1 MAVPRA
7 INLSDSQP
15 CTEPATSTN
24 GFFYQLH
31 QKQAMDL
38 YLGYKRRNAKLDNLS
53 DNAPVYLKEAKVP
66 LGNDCFEIITEV
78 KVLQEIHDHLFE
90 EYVLLGKV
98 VDARKLHHKHFY
110 PLQMDYGR
118 QAYLD
123 KLSSRR
129 NIVLRALERLDKR
142 TAEVLYEQQK
152 WFTWVHQVQNEEE
165 TNREE
170 EAKKVKLE
178 AAMFKR
184 HLKKLQVRLQRQ
196 REKEDKLRQESALEA
211 AYRERQS
218 ISSGSDEDAEMWDPI
233 EDLADDSRSQYI
245 DLIRHFLWMKSET
258 TSHKTSDTAQPQG
271 QPWSHSKESNAN
283 NGPAAERA
291 QGQEK
296 IRVMLGEEPD
306 DDEGPEPNKGNIETE
321 AEMRKRLAEGVAK
334 NYDDVF
340 GAMVVGTIENPV
352 ETYARVPP
360 MPEDEIDAAIKDIK
374 EIKLLLLCR
383 LLLSHATL
391 LPAALKANSVED
403 FLRESD
409 VPEYDLRDLCLRV
422 ELPSLQDIRD
432 ACADLSRGDDVDENE
447 DIANEEDESLA
458 EILWHERRF
467 GHLQGKDYYKQK
479 FQAHA
484 EKAAAFG
491 PGQKKKEAKQQ
502 RMKIRVCGKSIWNY
516 SSEKSMS
523 RDGWLQ
529 FSIMT
534 KDCNLRNA
542 IQLCRNWDEFSEVN
556 MLTIWQYFPAPNWV
570 SWGDDRLTQQLHE
583 LASRAPRWY
592 MASMCSIS
600 FYCCYLLILIQ
611 GFFPYFQD
619 FSAARTSKHLQ
630 VGARSSLRRQHDIVE
645 TRNIIVGHMKRNG
658 PVTPRFLQYCLMR
671 AGDMLVLVREG
682 KTGKVLTCPN
692 EEHLFTYRVK
702 QGLGR
707 ASKNEYEDILNVGP
721 EYFAVADRLRRW
733 RFGFDDYYDVWLWD
747 YAPGRERIDTYNLLI
762 SELRNAWQI
771 TKPSDVYKHILL
783 RQLQTYI
790 SGDVVANNN
799 PENEYN
805 LYEDDDDI
813 HWEDEEDDEILGDD
827 DSPHESD
834 VYSLGDNSDDG
845 EELDQRL
852 PEGVSNLWKLPN
864 IWADALGMI
873 QVEGMGSDKKKLLRS
888 VGIGSEKMGAYEGRA
903 HSPRSNSGKSFHA
916 CDTETGGQDRS
927 TSWFW
932 YLVSILELL
941 ELRADYE
948 AYNLDG
954 FAPWLHAFIV
964 QDLVGT
970 FAGLAPFFQQLE
982 VCSTAVSRKAENPEI
997 PFLPERRSRTT
1008 FKYRP
1013 KSFWK
1018 EWQDIL
1024 DRKEYFTDI
1033 YPMDRSIAARQII
1046 AKLYRQ
1052 GVIAPA
1058 YMEPANTEPHRPNEL
1073 DLFIDYADRDKA
1085 VEPPKRLPGM
1095 TFVTPSMWPD
1105 LLDVAKKYSA
1115 YHNSARFA
1123 ILRIWSAS
1131 HFYPLM
1137 IGPNNRRMSCFL
1149 DPVGRAWQWLFIPK
1163 DSPISEWS
1171 IYHSVRRRLDI
1182 IQHKLGDHVDHRGDV
1197 LLIKRADQKDLC
1209 KYCMITAFT
1218 LQTKP

>member
-1 MAVPRA
+1 MAVPSSACQA

-15 CTEPATSTN
+15 CTEPATSTS
-24 GFFYQLH
+24 GLFCQLH
-31 QKQAMDL
+31 QKQAMGL
-38 YLGYKRRNAKLDNLS
+38 YLGYKRRNAKLDNLP
-53 DNAPVYLKEAKVP
+53 DKAPVYLKEAKVP
-66 LGNDCFEIITEV
+66 LGNDGFETITEV
-78 KVLQEIHDHLFE
+78 KVLQEVHDHLFE

-110 PLQMDYGR
+110 PLQMDYGH

-142 TAEVLYEQQK
+142 TAEVLYEQEK
-152 WFTWVHQVQNEEE
+152 WFTWVRQVQNEEE
-165 TNREE
+165 TNREK
-170 EAKKVKLE
+170 EARKVKLE

-218 ISSGSDEDAEMWDPI
+218 ISSESDEDAEMWDPI

-245 DLIRHFLWMKSET
+245 DLIRHFLWMESET
-258 TSHKTSDTAQPQG
+258 TSLETSQPQG
-271 QPWSHSKESNAN
+271 QPVNSEASSSKKLKKKPKAKSGSGPTAKKSNAN
-283 NGPAAERA
+283 NGPVAERA

-296 IRVMLGEEPD
+296 IRAMLGEEPDD

-321 AEMRKRLAEGVAK
+321 AEMRKRLADGVAK
-334 NYDDVF
+334 NYDDVY

-360 MPEDEIDAAIKDIK
+360 MPEDEIDAAVKDIK
-374 EIKLLLLCR
+374 EIKLLLFCR

-391 LPAALKANSVED
+391 LPAALKANSVEE

-409 VPEYDLRDLCLRV
+409 VPESDLRDLCLRV
-422 ELPSLQDIRD
+422 EQPSLQDIRD

-447 DIANEEDESLA
+447 DIANDEEDESLA

-479 FQAHA
+479 IQAHA
-484 EKAAAFG
+484 EKVAAFS
-491 PGQKKKEAKQQ
+491 PGQRKEEAKQQ

-529 FSIMT
+529 FSIMA
-534 KDCNLRNA
+534 KDCDLRNA

-570 SWGDDRLTQQLHE
+570 SWGNDRLTQQLHE
-583 LASRAPRWY
+583 L
-592 MASMCSIS
+592 
-600 FYCCYLLILIQ
+600 

-645 TRNIIVGHMKRNG
+645 TRNIIVGHMKRND
-658 PVTPRFLQYCLMR
+658 PVTQRFLQYCLMR
-671 AGDMLVLVREG
+671 AGDMLVLVRDG

-721 EYFAVADRLRRW
+721 EYFAVVDRLRKW

-747 YAPGRERIDTYNLLI
+747 YAPGREGIDMYNLLI
-762 SELRNAWQI
+762 SELRKAWQI
-771 TKPSDVYKHILL
+771 TKPSDVYKHMQPLL
-783 RQLQTYI
+783 SSIAREPITKRVHQVKAGEESIWDELWSSGTKFLYTDLSKGPQMMPASEADLAKMSPHMFYSPADAAEDAIIFPHKEGSKSWLFKEISNPISEMSDSPPAWMQFYCANFKTYI
-790 SGDVVANNN
+790 SGDVVANHN
-799 PENEYN
+799 PENEYD
-805 LYEDDDDI
+805 LYEDDDMD
-813 HWEDEEDDEILGDD
+813 WEDEEDDEILGDD
-827 DSPHESD
+827 DSFHDSD
-834 VYSLGDNSDDG
+834 VYSLGGNSDDG
-845 EELDQRL
+845 ERSDQRL

-888 VGIGSEKMGAYEGRA
+888 VGIASEKTGLMKGAPTHLRA
-903 HSPRSNSGKSFHA
+903 IRAKYKSSDRLELMERKRCFAFVKSFHA
-916 CDTETGGQDRS
+916 CDTETGGQDKYAEISEFLSKLQAHDNPTGS

-948 AYNLDG
+948 DYNPDG
-954 FAPWLHAFIV
+954 FAPWPHAFII

-970 FAGLAPFFQQLE
+970 FAGLAPFFQELE
-982 VCSTAVSRKAENPEI
+982 VCSPAVSFLNSPEGRK
-997 PFLPERRSRTT
+997 FRDSMLLKQSDRSQVLPERRSRTS

-1024 DRKEYFTDI
+1024 DRK
-1033 YPMDRSIAARQII
+1033 
-1046 AKLYRQ
+1046 
-1052 GVIAPA
+1052 
-1058 YMEPANTEPHRPNEL
+1058 
-1073 DLFIDYADRDKA
+1073 
-1085 VEPPKRLPGM
+1085 
-1095 TFVTPSMWPD
+1095 
-1105 LLDVAKKYSA
+1105 
-1115 YHNSARFA
+1115 
-1123 ILRIWSAS
+1123 
-1131 HFYPLM
+1131 
-1137 IGPNNRRMSCFL
+1137 
-1149 DPVGRAWQWLFIPK
+1149 
-1163 DSPISEWS
+1163 
-1171 IYHSVRRRLDI
+1171 
-1182 IQHKLGDHVDHRGDV
+1182 
-1197 LLIKRADQKDLC
+1197 
-1209 KYCMITAFT
+1209 
-1218 LQTKP
+1218 